1 MDNCQIDALK
11 VDELRLE
18 LNKRSLPKTGL
29 KKEIIYYLNN
39 SMEDIISITDTA
51 TTSVVPNGFQI
62 GATWQFVDPK
72 TESKDP

>member
-1 MDNCQIDALK
+1 MYFLMDNCQIDALK

-39 SMEDIISITDTA
+39 SMEDIIYITDTA
-51 TTSVVPNGFQI
+51 TTSVAPNGFQI
-62 GATWQFVDPK
+62 GAT
-72 TESKDP
+72 